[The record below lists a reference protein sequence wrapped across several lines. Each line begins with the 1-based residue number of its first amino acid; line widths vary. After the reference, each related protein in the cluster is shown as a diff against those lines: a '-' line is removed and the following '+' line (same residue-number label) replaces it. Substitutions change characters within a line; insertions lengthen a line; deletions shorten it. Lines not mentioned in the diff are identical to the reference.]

1 MGTKQMKKPNEFD
14 YFRNT
19 RPAHHHRHHRPPQTP
34 HNLHPRLKGT
44 IMPLNQRKTELA
56 LHWHRKHY
64 ETEYIA
70 TLLNTTTKEIQD
82 IINQHQQQT
91 KPKKA

>member
-1 MGTKQMKKPNEFD
+1 
-14 YFRNT
+14 
-19 RPAHHHRHHRPPQTP
+19 
-34 HNLHPRLKGT
+34 
-44 IMPLNQRKTELA
+44 MPLSQRKTELA

-64 ETEYIA
+64 NPEYIA
-70 TLLNTTTKEIQD
+70 QLLNTTTEEIQH